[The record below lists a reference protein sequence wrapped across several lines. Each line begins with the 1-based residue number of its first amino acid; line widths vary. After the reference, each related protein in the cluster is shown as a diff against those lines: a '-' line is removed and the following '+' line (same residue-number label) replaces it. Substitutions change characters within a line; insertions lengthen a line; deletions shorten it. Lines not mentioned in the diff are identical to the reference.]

1 MINSS
6 ILQPNVFIYQN
17 GEPNIIYKIKYITK
31 TTVTLQNISTNE
43 LTTEPTSVVSHL
55 FSVAN
60 ISSENKW

>member
-17 GEPNIIYKIKYITK
+17 NKPNIIYKIKYITK